1 MTEPL
6 VSICIPTYG
15 REEIL
20 KETLNSIYSQNE
32 EESLFEICISDN
44 SPTDE
49 TKSMLDAC
57 FSNYHNII
65 YRKSTCEGYYNS
77 IEALKLGN
85 GKFLKLHNNYTCF
98 KKNIFKSFLE
108 EIKKYDE
115 NTVLFFL
122 SNAKNGNTSSSVFDS
137 FDTFMNYISHLSTW
151 SSSFGIWKSD
161 FSKILQKTEVFD
173 KMFPHTSLLF
183 LLHDKDKYVVSKT
196 SYFVNQNLKKKSG
209 YNLPETFGTRF
220 LGMCDDLYKNE
231 HISVNTYEHIK
242 KDILLFIADYYAYV
256 NYFKDRY
263 GFSYENWEATINS
276 LYGQHGVD
284 FMKKHLK
291 RMRIKCLIKRIL
303 NKY

>member
-15 REEIL
+15 RKEIL
-20 KETLNSIYSQNE
+20 KETLNSIFFQNE

-49 TKSMLDAC
+49 TKTMLDAC

-65 YRKSTCEGYYNS
+65 YRKSTCEGYFNS

-98 KKNIFKSFLE
+98 KKNMFKSFLE

-122 SNAKNGNTSSSVFDS
+122 ANAKNGNTSSSDFDS

-161 FSKILQKTEVFD
+161 FSKIIQKTEVFD

-183 LLHDKDKYVVSKT
+183 LLNDKNTYVVSKT

-263 GFSYENWEATINS
+263 GFSYENWEATIYS